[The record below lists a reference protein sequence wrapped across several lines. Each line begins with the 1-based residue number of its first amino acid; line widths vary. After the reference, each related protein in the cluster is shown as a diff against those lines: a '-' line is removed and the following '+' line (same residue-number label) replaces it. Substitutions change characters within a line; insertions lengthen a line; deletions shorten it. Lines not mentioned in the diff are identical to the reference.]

1 MAQRFDLPGIAL
13 LAGIVGLFMILC
25 GSGDEETI
33 SSFPMSL
40 TLLGVELSMILLF
53 VLNETMW
60 AKDPLI
66 PFHLIKANGTGL
78 ICLAQCFIQFS
89 LFGVWKIQPVLLSVV
104 AEANDPVQSC
114 SRTSL
119 NSLWESKTSPMPEPV
134 PTCWQVPWDGQW
146 AQWSAEVSSEGEFSR
161 CSTWM
166 FWGTWRLTY
175 IPFNAEPEN
184 IKLLES
190 RPPVSLCWAI
200 FWPCYDGQMAQAH
213 GKWSTFFLLP

>member
-1 MAQRFDLPGIAL
+1 MGQVPLGLLCLAVGAWRLPSPEQPPEWDEEDGLKKQQISTQMAQRFDLPGVAL

-89 LFGVWKIQPVLLSVV
+89 LFGV
-104 AEANDPVQSC
+104 
-114 SRTSL
+114 
-119 NSLWESKTSPMPEPV
+119 
-134 PTCWQVPWDGQW
+134 
-146 AQWSAEVSSEGEFSR
+146 
-161 CSTWM
+161 
-166 FWGTWRLTY
+166 
-175 IPFNAEPEN
+175 
-184 IKLLES
+184 
-190 RPPVSLCWAI
+190 
-200 FWPCYDGQMAQAH
+200 
-213 GKWSTFFLLP
+213 